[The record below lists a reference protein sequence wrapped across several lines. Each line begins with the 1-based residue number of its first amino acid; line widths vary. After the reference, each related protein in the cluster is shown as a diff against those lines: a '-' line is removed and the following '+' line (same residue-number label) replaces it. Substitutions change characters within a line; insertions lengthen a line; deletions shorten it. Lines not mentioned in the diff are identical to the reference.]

1 MVFKD
6 REAVMDWMDA
16 NQLGR
21 RNLSPDAF
29 RLLLGRRY
37 NRTKKEH
44 GKRGKEKIA
53 QNEQSFGTAEALGS
67 EYGVS
72 RETVKRAGKF
82 AEEVAKTPELQA
94 AIANRKPVLQVALPQ
109 DLKTNLLAPVQRR
122 LQKPPAKSN
131 FLAVKTRLRESE
143 MAAPK

>member
-29 RLLLGRRY
+29 KLALGRRY
-37 NRTKKEH
+37 NRMKKVQGGTGANQHKQKAQFEPFASTADKLAVEH
-44 GKRGKEKIA
+44 
-53 QNEQSFGTAEALGS
+53 S
-67 EYGVS
+67 VS

-109 DLKTNLLAPVQRR
+109 DLKTNLLAPVQGR
-122 LQKPPAKSN
+122 LQERGYSM
-131 FLAVKTRLRESE
+131 LASRIL
-143 MAAPK
+143 

>member
-1 MVFKD
+1 MKKA
-6 REAVMDWMDA
+6 E
-16 NQLGR
+16 GR
-21 RNLSPDAF
+21 PKKLPQIEGV
-29 RLLLGRRY
+29 LLG
-37 NRTKKEH
+37 
-44 GKRGKEKIA
+44 
-53 QNEQSFGTAEALGS
+53 QTAETLAR
-67 EYGVS
+67 ENGVS
-72 RETVKRAGKF
+72 RGTVKRAGKF